1 MTTNQQKTLADF
13 GEVFSSDEFLNLY
26 RKLWDKRLENS
37 VVLSEK
43 EQEQVAFAHWAI
55 NQDIQNFFI
64 KPCAE
69 AQALL
74 AKEAA

>member
-1 MTTNQQKTLADF
+1 MTITHLQEIADI
-13 GEVFSSDEFLNLY
+13 FSNDEFLTLC

-37 VVLSEK
+37 AALGKKEQ

-55 NQDIQNFFI
+55 NQDIENFFI
-64 KPCAE
+64 KPRAE
-69 AQALL
+69 AKALI